1 MSSSE
6 PQSQQTTSAG
16 RGTGISAWARK
27 KSGLAFG
34 FGTILLLMVLLSII
48 GLLGMGSVESRLE
61 KIVNVHM
68 EKIKLVE
75 QMHDSAR
82 ERTLHLHRMMLLV
95 DPFDRD
101 DEFMQFNHHAAS
113 FSAAR
118 TKFLTFQLSEE
129 EVSLI
134 NEQARF
140 TRMVV
145 PIQDN
150 VVDLMVNEEMGKA
163 KTILVEGVI
172 PFQDRV
178 FAQLALLKIFQEN
191 AAESAGN
198 KARGEYEYARNWVLI
213 LSVLMGVIG
222 VSIAVFVIT
231 NFGRAV
237 REREQYLVH
246 IERDK
251 VVFEKS
257 SNELMVAKAQA
268 ELANN
273 AKSQF
278 LTNMSHELRTPLNAI
293 IGYSELLKEEILEE
307 GLDKYSEDCEKI
319 QRAAK
324 YLSRIVSE
332 IIDLSKIESGKV
344 KARFEYFDLNSLIE
358 EVSGIIAPLANKN
371 DNMYSVNL
379 DPSLGL
385 IYSDAIKLRQILFSI
400 LNNACK
406 FTKHGKVMLS
416 AYREV
421 IDGNDWC
428 IIDIEDTGTGI
439 ERKEA
444 ENIFKP
450 FAQTDGAV
458 VREFGSTGLGLAI
471 ASNLC
476 EMIGGQIK
484 VETAVG
490 KGSVFTVKFPVVAL
504 DEQSDNAGKES
515 DNVVSFK

>member
-1 MSSSE
+1 MSTSE
-6 PQSQQTTSAG
+6 SHPQQTITVSGA
-16 RGTGISAWARK
+16 GISAWAKRK
-27 KSGLAFG
+27 MGLVFG
-34 FGTILLLMVLLSII
+34 FGTLLLLMMFLSII
-48 GLLGMGSVESRLE
+48 GLLGMNSIESRLE
-61 KIVNVHM
+61 NIVNIHM
-68 EKIKLVE
+68 KKIKLVE

-82 ERTLHLHRMMLLV
+82 ERTLHLHRMMLLT

-101 DEFMQFNHHAAS
+101 DEFMQFNHHAAK
-113 FSAAR
+113 FAAAR
-118 TKFLTFQLSEE
+118 TKFLAYQLSEE
-129 EVSLI
+129 EVTLI
-134 NEQARF
+134 NQQARF

-150 VVDLMVNEEMGKA
+150 VVDLMVNDDMEKA
-163 KTILVEGVI
+163 NIILVEGVI

-178 FAQLALLKIFQEN
+178 FEQLALLKAYQES
-191 AAESAGN
+191 AAESVGN
-198 KARGEYEYARNWVLI
+198 KAKGEYEYARNWVLI
-213 LSVLMGVIG
+213 LSVLMGAIG
-222 VSIAVFVIT
+222 VSIAVFVIN
-231 NFGRAV
+231 NFSRAV
-237 REREQYLVH
+237 REREQYLDH

-251 VVFEKS
+251 MAFEES
-257 SNELMVAKAQA
+257 SNKLMVAKAQA

-319 QRAAK
+319 QSAAK

-371 DNMYSVNL
+371 DNVYSVNL

-406 FTKHGKVMLS
+406 FTRHGKVMLS

-428 IIDIEDTGTGI
+428 TVDVEDTGIGI
-439 ERKEA
+439 ESKA
-444 ENIFKP
+444 VENIFKP
-450 FAQTDGAV
+450 FAQADGAV
-458 VREFGSTGLGLAI
+458 IREFGSTGLGLAI
-471 ASNLC
+471 ANNLC
-476 EMIGGQIK
+476 AMIGGQIK
-484 VETAVG
+484 VETVVG
-490 KGSVFTVKFPVVAL
+490 EGSVFTIKFPVVAL
-504 DEQSDNAGKES
+504 DEQTDSASKKN